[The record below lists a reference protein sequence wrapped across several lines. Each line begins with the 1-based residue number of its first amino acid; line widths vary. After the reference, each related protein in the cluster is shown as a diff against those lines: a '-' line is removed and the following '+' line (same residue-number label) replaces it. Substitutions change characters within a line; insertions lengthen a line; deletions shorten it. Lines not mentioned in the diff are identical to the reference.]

1 MSVNILKDQVK
12 VIDFFSK
19 KNRKILVLDYQFR
32 LKQIAI
38 QRIRMQ
44 QIHDLVDKKISLS
57 DLVKRDVFC
66 PFEFTLAL
74 NKFGTTQLITRWDP
88 IRRHQCLV
96 ELNNNTFTIPFVDF
110 QIQLE
115 YKVKFTDGESYLKS
129 LRVVS
134 SPEISME
141 P

>member
-1 MSVNILKDQVK
+1 MVPLICLTLDVSL
-12 VIDFFSK
+12 SYY
-19 KNRKILVLDYQFR
+19 LVLDYQFR

-57 DLVKRDVFC
+57 DLIKRDVFC

-88 IRRHQCLV
+88 IRSHQCLV
-96 ELNNNTFTIPFVDF
+96 ELTNNTFTIPFVDF

-115 YKVKFTDGESYLKS
+115 YKVKFTDGNFRKKTTDK
-129 LRVVS
+129 
-134 SPEISME
+134 IT
-141 P
+141 

>member
-1 MSVNILKDQVK
+1 M
-12 VIDFFSK
+12 
-19 KNRKILVLDYQFR
+19 DYQFR

-44 QIHDLVDKKISLS
+44 QIHDLVDKKICLS
-57 DLVKRDVFC
+57 DLIKRDVFC

-88 IRRHQCLV
+88 IRSHQCLV
-96 ELNNNTFTIPFVDF
+96 ELNNNTLTIPFVDF

-115 YKVKFTDGESYLKS
+115 YKVKFTDGKLHKKTVCILIKYF
-129 LRVVS
+129 
-134 SPEISME
+134 
-141 P
+141 

>member
-1 MSVNILKDQVK
+1 MVPLICLTWDVSLPEY
-12 VIDFFSK
+12 
-19 KNRKILVLDYQFR
+19 LVLDYQFR

-57 DLVKRDVFC
+57 DLIKRDVFC

-88 IRRHQCLV
+88 IRSHQCLV
-96 ELNNNTFTIPFVDF
+96 ELTNNTFTIPFVDF

-115 YKVKFTDGESYLKS
+115 YKVKFTDG
-129 LRVVS
+129 
-134 SPEISME
+134 
-141 P
+141 